1 MKGNLFTFLL
11 IVLVLTGCATTKQP
25 EIVSAISEEDEAVSS
40 MGTFHVDG
48 QPVRAGLGAV
58 VIGDY
63 LYVAGQGDM
72 GYELTSL
79 TMAKGIT
86 MQLIAEYAQNE
97 IITAG
102 HAYIQ
107 GSGIVNS
114 SVSKDVQSIVDAAVA
129 VQNVASAQVSGVEY
143 VDYQV
148 DETEKVYILA
158 RVKMENISEFV
169 RRTAET
175 ILRNDASV
183 QASEEASNFFEK
195 LAKDG
200 IF

>member
-1 MKGNLFTFLL
+1 MKGKLFTFLL

-48 QPVRAGLGAV
+48 QPVRAGL
-58 VIGDY
+58 
-63 LYVAGQGDM
+63 
-72 GYELTSL
+72 
-79 TMAKGIT
+79 
-86 MQLIAEYAQNE
+86 
-97 IITAG
+97 
-102 HAYIQ
+102 IQ